1 MRHPTVV
8 LAAALLS
15 GSALAKTPDARLPVI
30 TGKDLNGRPWVVP
43 AGLPGDKTLVL
54 VGFEESQQEAIDTW
68 TQGLGLNSSSNA
80 IPWIEMPL
88 IQNPSMLM
96 RWFIN
101 TGMRSGIKDLR
112 MRSRVWTAYT
122 DKKALMNSCGMV
134 SDDAI
139 FAMVVDR
146 SGQVLAIERG
156 AYSKDGEA
164 RLRGAL
170 WSRKN

>member
-1 MRHPTVV
+1 M
-8 LAAALLS
+8 
-15 GSALAKTPDARLPVI
+15 
-30 TGKDLNGRPWVVP
+30 TGKDLNGKPWVVP

-122 DKKALMNSCGMV
+122 DKKALMSSCGMV

-139 FAMVVDR
+139 FAMVIDR
-146 SGQVLAIERG
+146 SGRVLAIERG
-156 AYSKDGEA
+156 GYSKDGEA
-164 RLRGAL
+164 RLQGAL
-170 WSRKN
+170 WRRKN